1 MQLSSFEN
9 ITEDNIVFQSAKK
22 HKVKKSKIKYQRI
35 KIERKLPNGKTT
47 PLVVETPFLFSFGI
61 SERKDQE
68 TDKVNGYSIPVCLW
82 KKDAEPNKKETN
94 FFNVINKVQQ
104 LCQDHLSREYNEN
117 QATSLSDILYYKQVE
132 YTDQK
137 GKSKKKKDKS
147 SSPVLYVKL
156 IYSSDTKNFSTIF
169 RVKGKKE
176 VKPLD
181 YKDKYFNTRMAII
194 FDSIYL
200 GRNSV
205 SIQVKADEV
214 HILPFEERK
223 SILEYKENDD
233 EEVESKK
240 EDDYYEN
247 DELLED

>member
-1 MQLSSFEN
+1 MPN
-9 ITEDNIVFQSAKK
+9 
-22 HKVKKSKIKYQRI
+22 SKIKYQRI

-68 TDKVNGYSIPVCLW
+68 TNKVNGYSIPVCLW
-82 KKDAEPNKKETN
+82 KKDAEPNQKETN
-94 FFNVINKVQQ
+94 FLNIINKVQE
-104 LCQDHLSREYNEN
+104 LCQDHLSREIGENE
-117 QATSLSDILYYKQVE
+117 ATSLSDILYYKQVE
-132 YTDQK
+132 YTDKK
-137 GKSKKKKDKS
+137 GKTKKKKDET

-156 IYSSDTKNFSTIF
+156 IYSSDTKKFSTIF

-176 VKPLD
+176 VKPLE

-205 SIQVKADEV
+205 SIQVKAHEV

-223 SILEYKENDD
+223 SILKYKENEDD
-233 EEVESKK
+233 VEDVEEVESEN
-240 EDDYYEN
+240 EDEYYEN
-247 DELLED
+247 DEVFE